1 MAFPLEINSQ
11 FKYALDLLQDETRSL
26 FITGKAGTGKST
38 LLEYFA
44 QNCSKELVLL
54 APTGVA
60 ALNVKGQTIHSF
72 FNFYID
78 VTPEKIRNREMRP
91 RNPRLYKAIRTIII
105 DEVSMVRAD
114 ILDCI
119 DTFLRM
125 YGPHTDRPFG
135 GVQMVFVGD
144 LYQLPPVVNAQERS
158 IFSNLYES
166 PYFFSAKVFEGFSV
180 EIIELEKIYR
190 QKDQDFVDLLNR
202 IRNNSVKTLDID
214 HLNSR
219 LMPEFEAKT
228 NEFYINLTTTNQ
240 KADEINDKYLS
251 KLLGKMHS
259 FEASISGEFNKE
271 YFPTAPILK
280 FKAGS
285 QVMMLNNDSKRRWVN
300 GTIGIVESVKKIDQ
314 EDVVNIRLQED
325 KTIISVQPFKWEVF
339 KFFVENDKIKTEA
352 VGTFSQFPFRLAWAV
367 TIHKSQGKTF
377 ERVIIDIGK
386 GAFAA
391 GQVYV
396 GLSRC
401 TSFEGVVLKAP
412 IMKHHIRSDPRIYK
426 FMTGY
431 QYRKAHEALSAQ
443 ERVRIIKE
451 AIGAGEMLEMT
462 YLKANDTK
470 SLRTIK
476 PLTVGVATY
485 GQKLFPALRAF
496 CFERQ
501 EERTFHV
508 GRILQLVPV
517 YTTKKAK
524 S

>member
-1 MAFPLEINSQ
+1 MALSLEINSQ
-11 FKYALDLLQDETRSL
+11 FERALNLLQDETRSL

-44 QNCSKELVLL
+44 QSSNKELVLL

-78 VTPEKIRNREMRP
+78 VTPDKIRNREIKP

-119 DTFLRM
+119 DAFLRI
-125 YGPHTDRPFG
+125 YGPCIDRPFG

-144 LYQLPPVVNAQERS
+144 LYQLPPVVNATERS
-158 IFSNLYES
+158 LFSSLYQS
-166 PYFFSAKVFEGFSV
+166 PYFFSAKVFESFSV
-180 EIIELEKIYR
+180 EIIELEKVYR
-190 QKDQDFVDLLNR
+190 QKDQAFVDLLNR
-202 IRNNSVKTLDID
+202 IRNNSVEPADIE

-219 LMPEFEAKT
+219 LMPDFQPKAG
-228 NEFYINLTTTNQ
+228 EFYINLTTTNK
-240 KADEINDKYLS
+240 KADEINDEHLAR
-251 KLLGKMHS
+251 LLGKMHS
-259 FEASISGEFNKE
+259 FQASISGDFSKE
-271 YFPTAPILK
+271 YFPTAPTLN

-285 QVMMLNNDSKRRWVN
+285 QIMMLNNDSKKRWVN
-300 GTIGIVESVKKIDQ
+300 GTIGVVESVRKIDT
-314 EDVVNIRLQED
+314 EEVVNIRLQED
-325 KTIISVQPFKWEVF
+325 NSLICVQPFQWEVF
-339 KFFVENDKIKTEA
+339 KFFVENNKIKTEA

-377 ERVIIDIGK
+377 ERVIIDIGH

-401 TSFEGVVLKAP
+401 TSFEGLVLRAP
-412 IMKHHIRSDPRIYK
+412 IKKNHIRSDFRINK
-426 FMTGY
+426 FMTSY
-431 QYRKAHEALSAQ
+431 QYRRAHEELSAE
-443 ERVRIIKE
+443 ERVKIIRD
-451 AIGAGEMLEMT
+451 AIGADAMLEMT

-476 PLTVGVATY
+476 PLSVGVATY
-485 GQKLFPALRAF
+485 EGKMFPALRAY
-496 CFERQ
+496 CCTRQ

-508 GRILQLVPV
+508 GRILHLAPAVI
-517 YTTKKAK
+517 
-524 S
+524 